1 MRLLEII
8 FSYGW
13 LRIMAFTALL
23 IGSISALD
31 WKLFPHASL
40 GLLYL
45 FPLFLAATR
54 LSRWQIV
61 ALSAFLTALKEAFG
75 PYGSHLAADR
85 MLTSLA
91 SYIAA
96 GWFIHELVKNW
107 RITRQHM
114 RAIDDRDRLVRES
127 EEQLRILIET
137 SSAAILTLD
146 GSGKVVQANA
156 AANRLLGMESG
167 VIGLDVAEYLPT
179 VGRLAASNNGTVLRT
194 TMDCNG
200 RRLNGEAFAA
210 SVSFSNYQFLGAP
223 RLTAIVTENEEPVSS
238 APTARRPASTLSP
251 LEQDV
256 LTSILEG
263 KTNKEIAG
271 ALQISESSVKNAIQR
286 LFAKMGSRTR
296 SQLVRAAIEGFG
308 SNRKIAAHTE

>member
-13 LRIMAFTALL
+13 PRIMAFTALL
-23 IGSISALD
+23 IGIVSALD

-61 ALSAFLTALKEAFG
+61 ALSAFLTALKEVFG
-75 PYGSHLAADR
+75 PYSSHLAADR

-107 RITRQHM
+107 RITKEHM
-114 RAIDDRDRLVRES
+114 REIDKRDRLVRES

-146 GSGKVVQANA
+146 GSGKVIQANA
-156 AANRLLGMESG
+156 AANKLLGIESG
-167 VIGLDVAEYLPT
+167 LIGMDVSEYLPT

-194 TMDCNG
+194 MMDCTG
-200 RRLNGEAFAA
+200 RRSSGEAFAA
-210 SVSFSNYQFLGAP
+210 SVSFSNYQFLGSP
-223 RLTAIVTENEEPVSS
+223 RLTAIVTENEEPV
-238 APTARRPASTLSP
+238 TASPRMPQSMSTLSA

-256 LTSILEG
+256 LQAILEG

-271 ALQISESSVKNAIQR
+271 TLQITESSVKNAIQR

-296 SQLVRAAIEGFG
+296 SQLVRAAIEGFSG
-308 SNRKIAAHTE
+308 NRKIAAHGK